1 MTEKFY
7 VGAILQN
14 REGKYLVAEHVKKTE
29 HRWRFPGGKIEA
41 GESPEKALAR
51 ELSEEIG
58 VLALPEFMIFAGRET
73 AEIDGGLWTGIFFL
87 VKNWMG
93 RPESREDKIGDVKWV
108 TREELLGL
116 DVHPEYEIITR
127 GL

>member
-1 MTEKFY
+1 M
-7 VGAILQN
+7 
-14 REGKYLVAEHVKKTE
+14 
-29 HRWRFPGGKIEA
+29 
-41 GESPEKALAR
+41 
-51 ELSEEIG
+51 
-58 VLALPEFMIFAGRET
+58 LALPEFMIFAGRET

-108 TREELLGL
+108 TREELLEL
-116 DVHPEYEIITR
+116 DAHPTYEIIMG